1 MYVCMHMCVYVCWYS
16 GKKSALS
23 FYLTGHKSVWETFQ
37 WINHKD
43 WVVESRKSD
52 DQVVKCRRKNQKEK
66 KKKKP
71 KIDKEMEGGKISNKN
86 INKDEKRTFNF
97 SMRYANLN
105 ELKGDI
111 IQEEDKRKMEQKR
124 KKSWIHANIPRWML
138 FLNFQVVN
146 QSLNKWVHCTALGL
160 LFLFF
165 SGFCYVSAVDERVA
179 LVAHS
184 STHI

>member
-1 MYVCMHMCVYVCWYS
+1 M
-16 GKKSALS
+16 
-23 FYLTGHKSVWETFQ
+23 
-37 WINHKD
+37 
-43 WVVESRKSD
+43 VESRKSD

-124 KKSWIHANIPRWML
+124 KKS
-138 FLNFQVVN
+138 
-146 QSLNKWVHCTALGL
+146 
-160 LFLFF
+160 
-165 SGFCYVSAVDERVA
+165 
-179 LVAHS
+179 
-184 STHI
+184 